1 LPVPQ
6 KVIPN
11 PALPPH
17 PALPEEYHSVV
28 KTDADPVNPPAA
40 QFLFKQPLKPD
51 EIFYQ
56 GSGLATPLKPQS
68 PDQELI
74 PLPSSLEP
82 VPRPSPSVP
91 ALPR

>member
-1 LPVPQ
+1 L
-6 KVIPN
+6 IPN

-17 PALPEEYHSVV
+17 PALPDEYHSVV
-28 KTDADPVNPPAA
+28 KTDVDPVNAPSS

-51 EIFYQ
+51 EMFYQ
-56 GSGLATPLKPQS
+56 GSGLAVPLKQQS

-82 VPRPSPSVP
+82 SPRPSPSVP